1 MPLAV
6 KVLQQHALQIGNDIV
21 IKVDYEEETNQS
33 HTDLFLIILNGPGG
47 SSVSVS
53 PVHVHCIPMAE
64 RNQGVTAHAKS
75 VPACTHKLDPIDSP
89 YIAYEE

>member
-6 KVLQQHALQIGNDIV
+6 KVLQQHALQTGNDIV

-33 HTDLFLIILNGPGG
+33 HTDLFLIILNGPSG
-47 SSVSVS
+47 SSVNVS

-64 RNQGVTAHAKS
+64 RNQGVTAHAKT
-75 VPACTHKLDPIDSP
+75 VPAYTHKLNPIDSP
-89 YIAYEE
+89 YIPYEE